1 MSHKIVLSVLLM
13 KMSNMTEERLYEIV
27 ASRLSGEKLTKE
39 EDDELQNW
47 LDCSEENRRL
57 YKLLQCFWD
66 SGQAFRDLGGPDRN
80 GAYRRVAGSLF
91 KIAQEKEKSS
101 FTGSWPGSLRLYFCL
116 PV

>member
-57 YKLLQCFWD
+57 YKLLQCF
-66 SGQAFRDLGGPDRN
+66 GIVDRLFATW
-80 GAYRRVAGSLF
+80 GARTGMELIAGL
-91 KIAQEKEKSS
+91 Q
-101 FTGSWPGSLRLYFCL
+101 
-116 PV
+116 VVV

>member
-66 SGQAFRDLGGPDRN
+66 SGQAFATW
-80 GAYRRVAGSLF
+80 GARTGMELIAGL
-91 KIAQEKEKSS
+91 Q
-101 FTGSWPGSLRLYFCL
+101 
-116 PV
+116 VVV